1 MKNIAYIENFEDWAN
16 SFTYSYPV
24 KVRFSETD
32 LFGHLNNTKVFV
44 FFEEGRIE
52 FFKEIGV
59 MQQWLTRGGEG
70 IPVTSD
76 LQCNYLRQIYFDD
89 RLDVFVKIHSIGQT
103 SVDLHYLIKNQHGD
117 ICITGRGRMVQVHKK
132 TGKSIEWDEVIKNK
146 LHSSTTS
153 ANI

>member
-1 MKNIAYIENFEDWAN
+1 MKNIAYIENFDDWIN
-16 SFTYSYPV
+16 GFTYSYPV

-44 FFEEGRIE
+44 YFEEGRIE
-52 FFKEIGV
+52 FFKEIGI
-59 MQQWLTRGGEG
+59 MQQWLTSGGDG

-76 LQCNYLRQIYFDD
+76 LQCNYLRQLFFDE
-89 RLDVFVKIHSIGQT
+89 RLQVFVKINAIGKT
-103 SVDLHYLIKNQHGD
+103 SVDLHYMIKNHQGE

-132 TGKSIEWDEVIKNK
+132 TGKPFEWDENMMEK
-146 LHSSTTS
+146 LKSSIAS